1 MHMEILANRV
11 TADFHEAAHE
21 LLDALPS
28 QPSAAY
34 NAPRESLTPE
44 ELSPVERL
52 EPGVLDG
59 GTGGG
64 EYEWEMQL
72 GEDRD
77 FNCDTLSLGRR
88 EVARGSAGVF
98 YSEYVCYS
106 RLPLERWL
114 FVTARL

>member
-1 MHMEILANRV
+1 MEICANRL

-34 NAPRESLTPE
+34 NAPRESLSPE
-44 ELSPVERL
+44 GLSPVERL

-72 GEDRD
+72 GEDRN
-77 FNCDTLSLGRR
+77 FNGDTFLPVGR
-88 EVARGSAGVF
+88 EVGRGSTGVF
-98 YSEYVCYS
+98 
-106 RLPLERWL
+106 
-114 FVTARL
+114 